1 MYTFHLSR
9 RYLHAPTDK
18 PETLFH
24 ASFQRC
30 FAPKTTLSNNLVSFS
45 GTISEQ
51 VWLNWIYCIY
61 MISEMIGYTILG
73 VVLKLEVELEVNNN
87 WVYF

>member
-1 MYTFHLSR
+1 
-9 RYLHAPTDK
+9 
-18 PETLFH
+18 
-24 ASFQRC
+24 
-30 FAPKTTLSNNLVSFS
+30 
-45 GTISEQ
+45 
-51 VWLNWIYCIY
+51 